1 MTGRTVRR
9 TVALGCGAVWWWAV
23 LRLALGQGAGVLEA
37 AVAAGGWGL
46 SVLPVHCAPKG
57 RAAGALDSGRWATA
71 WRAGETGV
79 RGTKGDGEAEEG
91 VTDAGVAGSRSG
103 EMSGP

>member
-1 MTGRTVRR
+1 MTGRAVRR
-9 TVALGCGAVWWWAV
+9 TLALACGALWWWAV

-57 RAAGALDSGRWATA
+57 KAEGELAPGRWVAA
-71 WRAGETGV
+71 WRAGKAGTGV
-79 RGTKGDGEAEEG
+79 DPDEPPPRGRPGEIA
-91 VTDAGVAGSRSG
+91 D
-103 EMSGP
+103 P